1 MIRIARRNLEKLP
14 VLLAVI
20 FLLVQVA
27 ADLYLPT
34 ITSDLIDK
42 GVINHN
48 ALGGRP
54 RVASLGL

>member
-14 VLLAVI
+14 ALLAVI

-34 ITSDLIDK
+34 ITSPKEGPTYWNYLMS
-42 GVINHN
+42 N
-48 ALGGRP
+48 GGKMPLYKRP
-54 RVASLGL
+54 

>member
-14 VLLAVI
+14 ALLAVI

-42 GVINHN
+42 G
-48 ALGGRP
+48 
-54 RVASLGL
+54 

>member
-14 VLLAVI
+14 ALLAVI

-42 GVINHN
+42 
-48 ALGGRP
+48 L
-54 RVASLGL
+54 SLIHI